1 MYGSTVLEAAKGGTI
16 FLDEIGEIPL
26 SIQGKLLR
34 VLQDKS
40 FERLGSSE
48 TISVDVRIVAA
59 TNRDLEKLMEK
70 GSFRSDLYYRLS
82 VFPLKIP
89 PLREHKED
97 IPLLLDFFLK
107 KNNWEQ
113 KKEYLGFTPEAVE
126 LINNYRWPGNIRELG
141 NAVEQACVYGTPPYI
156 TPEDLVMLKKTLDIP
171 ETSENSPGDNLKDL
185 KSALDGFKAKY
196 IKSVLEFCSGNQTE
210 AAKKLDIQR
219 TYLSRLIKELKIK
232 I

>member
-1 MYGSTVLEAAKGGTI
+1 M
-16 FLDEIGEIPL
+16 
-26 SIQGKLLR
+26 
-34 VLQDKS
+34 
-40 FERLGSSE
+40 
-48 TISVDVRIVAA
+48 
-59 TNRDLEKLMEK
+59 
-70 GSFRSDLYYRLS
+70 
-82 VFPLKIP
+82 
-89 PLREHKED
+89 
-97 IPLLLDFFLK
+97 
-107 KNNWEQ
+107 
-113 KKEYLGFTPEAVE
+113 GFTPEAVE